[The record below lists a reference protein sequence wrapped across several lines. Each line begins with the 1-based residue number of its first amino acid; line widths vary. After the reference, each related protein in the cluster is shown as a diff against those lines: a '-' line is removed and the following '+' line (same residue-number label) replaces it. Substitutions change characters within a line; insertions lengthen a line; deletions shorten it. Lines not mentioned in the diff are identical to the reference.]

1 MRRMKKTALAAAL
14 FAVLGLNHH
23 DAAAQFS
30 GVFFFGDSLTDAGS
44 FKPIFPPG
52 TGKFTTNPGP
62 VWAEVIGQRYGFTV
76 TPANQGGTD
85 YAEGGARVSDL
96 PGFPPVPPT
105 GAATPVAAQVS
116 NLLAKG
122 PLNSG
127 ALYSVWAGANDLFT
141 QLTLAGAGLATPDQ
155 VQANLATSATQ
166 VVQQVARLNAAGAR
180 YIIVWNL
187 PDVGKTPFGVGSGQ
201 SAAITQLSSFFNS
214 TLSAGLDALHVDVIR
229 LNDFL
234 LLNEAIANPAA
245 FGLANVT
252 TPACTTPVVPLCTS
266 ATLVAPNAA
275 QTFLFADSVHPTTA
289 GHQILA
295 DYAASV
301 IEAPQKIALLAET
314 PLQVEQANF
323 RALDER
329 MMSEVGAARA
339 QGKFQAYAIYDF
351 GNYDRSSDFGGGDSQ
366 SNTVVLGGDAKLT
379 DRWLAGIAF
388 GYTED
393 KASLGDNG
401 GGFKLNEATLTG
413 YTTYADGPWY
423 VGASVGAGDL
433 DFRDI
438 HRNIPLGAG
447 SRTESGSTNGTHV
460 MARAF
465 GGWWFNYA
473 GWSHGPFARL
483 TYEEAKV
490 YAWSET
496 GTSSTAMSF
505 GHQKRDALISSLGWQ
520 AMGSIGMVRPYARV
534 TWEKDYNNDDRTVR
548 AGLVSTGG
556 VSFGFPAPKPDSD
569 YVLFDVGAAAEL
581 GSVGASTVTGFVSV
595 NATAS
600 KHDGNYQAVTVG
612 IRAAL

>member
-1 MRRMKKTALAAAL
+1 MRKVKRTALAAAL
-14 FAVLGLNHH
+14 LFATSIGQHA
-23 DAAAQFS
+23 AAAQFS
-30 GVFFFGDSLTDAGS
+30 NVFFFGDSLSDAGS
-44 FKPIFPPG
+44 FKPVLPPG

-62 VWAEVIGQRYGFTV
+62 VWAEVVGQRYGFVV

-85 YAEGGARVSDL
+85 YAEGGARLADL
-96 PGFPPVPPT
+96 PGFPATPPT
-105 GAATPVAAQVS
+105 GTATPVINQVS
-116 NLLAKG
+116 SLLAKG

-127 ALYSVWAGANDLFT
+127 ALYSMWAGANDLFV
-141 QLTLAGAGLATPDQ
+141 QLGLLQAGLATPAQ
-155 VQANLATSATQ
+155 VQANLATTATQ

-180 YIIVWNL
+180 YIIVWNM

-201 SAAITQLSSFFNS
+201 SAAITQLSSFFNT

-234 LLNEAIANPAA
+234 FLNEAIANPAA
-245 FGLANVT
+245 FGLTNVSV
-252 TPACTTPVVPLCTS
+252 PACTVPSLLCTS

-275 QTFLFADSVHPTTA
+275 QTYLFADTVHPTTA
-289 GHQILA
+289 GHQLLA
-295 DYAASV
+295 DYATSV
-301 IEAPQKIALLAET
+301 IEAPQKIGLLAET
-314 PLQVEQANF
+314 PLQVEQATF

-329 MMSEVGAARA
+329 MMSQVGQPRMPN
-339 QGKFQAYAIYDF
+339 KYEAYAIYDF
-351 GNYDRSSDFGGGDSQ
+351 GNYDRSGDFGGGDSQ
-366 SNTVVLGGDAKLT
+366 SNTVVLGGDMKLS
-379 DRWLAGIAF
+379 DRWLAGLAF
-388 GYTED
+388 GYTEN

-401 GGFKLNEATLTG
+401 GGFKLDEATITV
-413 YTTYADGPWY
+413 YTAYADGPWY

-438 HRNIPLGAG
+438 HRNITLGAG
-447 SRTESGSTNGTHV
+447 SRTESGSTRGTHL

-465 GGWWFNYA
+465 GGWWFNFA
-473 GWSHGPFARL
+473 NWMHGPFARL

-505 GHQKRDALISSLGWQ
+505 GHQKRDAFFSSLGWQ
-520 AMGSIGMVRPYARV
+520 AVGTYGNLRPYARV
-534 TWEKDYNNDDRTVR
+534 TWEKDYNNDDRIVR

-556 VSFGFPAPKPDSD
+556 VSFGLPALKPDSD
-569 YVLFDVGAAAEL
+569 YALFDVGLAADL
-581 GSVGASTVTGFVSV
+581 GAVGVSRITGFVSV

-600 KHDGNYQAVTVG
+600 KSDGNYQAITVG